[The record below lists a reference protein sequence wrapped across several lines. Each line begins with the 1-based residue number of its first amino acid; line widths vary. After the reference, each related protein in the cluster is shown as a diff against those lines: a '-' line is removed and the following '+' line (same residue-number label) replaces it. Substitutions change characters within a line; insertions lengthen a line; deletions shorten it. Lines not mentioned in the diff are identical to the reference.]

1 MHATRKTW
9 FIAGAAL
16 VAIALLALIL
26 RPSPVSV
33 DLARVTRGPL
43 QETVDEDGR
52 TRIKERYVVSAPL
65 GGQLRRI
72 ELKAGDRVI
81 ARETILA
88 ILEPAPPEMLDARAR
103 EQLEARV
110 RAAEAQVENAG
121 AGLERVRASDELARS
136 ELARTLLLAD
146 RGAVAQQELDRARE
160 SARTAAE
167 ILKAAGYARQIAT
180 FELEQARAALLRTS
194 PDGNG
199 ENCAVAWPLRSPIT
213 GRVLRVFQEDAAV
226 VSATTRLLELGDPA
240 DLEVEV
246 DVLSSDAVRIPSGAR
261 AFLEHWGGSSPLEAR
276 VRVIEPAGFLK
287 ISALGVEEQRVNVI
301 LDLVTPAE
309 QRQRLGDAYRVEARI
324 VVWEGSEVLSVPV
337 GSLFR
342 NGQHWAVFAL
352 RAGQARLVNVGVG
365 HNDGR
370 RTEVLHGLSAGDLV
384 LVHAS
389 DKVADGVRVTPRS
402 VR

>member
-1 MHATRKTW
+1 MHATRATW

-342 NGQHWAVFAL
+342 NGPHWAVFAL